1 MNKYQI
7 EGELICILAVDSKN
21 KMNLL
26 IQLIIDFR

>member
-1 MNKYQI
+1 MNKYRI
-7 EGELICILAVDSKN
+7 EGELILAVDSKN